1 MRIIKSEVDKTN
13 APGFYLDDTLKGFGL
28 NVTVGRKDGRIRKV
42 YLVKAKMRGRT
53 ADGKRQSVTYTIGP
67 HGVFTPDQARDAA
80 REALMKIL
88 KGINPND
95 EIRAERQTREAE
107 RQKAESEKASQSMTL
122 AVALDKFLG
131 THSGT
136 LSDNTLRV
144 YGYVVRKHLKD
155 WLPLP
160 LRDITREMCES
171 RYLEIRRGASG
182 KSHESVALLTFSA
195 LGSIYTYILDV
206 YGHRYVDGNPST
218 VVKRYKQAVP
228 PRDDYLD
235 DFRLRQWWKAVEA
248 LKNQEYQDY
257 MKLLLLTGLRVQELA
272 RMEWSEV
279 DFTARSWTVRK
290 TKNKRDQTLPFT
302 NEVERILVRR
312 FSELSEGEAFVFP
325 VRNGRGD
332 IHGHRSKLDGLR
344 KSLGFHFM
352 PHSLRK
358 TIASHAALMLPGYL
372 VKRILN
378 HHSRNDISQHHYVHF
393 RDLEAIRPQLQK
405 LEDAILLKCRGK
417 DESKVRKSRKAVS

>member
-95 EIRAERQTREAE
+95 EIRTERQTREAE

-122 AVALDKFLG
+122 AVALDKFLS
-131 THSGT
+131 THAGT
-136 LSDNTLRV
+136 LADNTLRL
-144 YGYVVRKHLKD
+144 YGYEVRKHLKD

-171 RYLEIRRGASG
+171 RYLEISRGMSG
-182 KSHESVALLTFSA
+182 KGSLEGANLTFAA
-195 LGSIYTYILDV
+195 LGRIYTYILDV
-206 YGHRYVDGNPST
+206 YEHRYVAGNPVT
-218 VVKRYKQAVP
+218 VVKRHKKAAP
-228 PRDDYLD
+228 PRHEYLD

-248 LKNQEYQDY
+248 LKSQEYQDY
-257 MKLLLLTGLRVQELA
+257 LKLLLLTGLRVQELA
-272 RMEWSEV
+272 RMEWSDV
-279 DFTARSWTVRK
+279 DFTERSWTVRK

-302 NEVERILVRR
+302 NEVERILGRR
-312 FSELSEGEAFVFP
+312 FGERSEGEVFVFP

-332 IHGHRSKLDGLR
+332 IRGHRSQLDGLR
-344 KSLGFHFM
+344 ESLGFHFR

-358 TIASHAALMLPGYL
+358 TLGSHAALMLPEYL

-378 HHSRNDISQHHYVHF
+378 HHSQNDVSQHHYVHI
-393 RDLEAIRPQLQK
+393 RDLEAIRPHLQK